1 MQERNIPTDK
11 TQRVDE
17 KNGVIYLVIIITP
30 GVMVIKMSKMP
41 HFLLMIAKNKS
52 QFEKTIL
59 VPMKD
64 LIWLF

>member
-1 MQERNIPTDK
+1 MQERNIPTGK

-17 KNGVIYLVIIITP
+17 KKGVIYLVIIITP

-52 QFEKTIL
+52 QFEKTVL
-59 VPMKD
+59 LQLKD